1 MDYRLAPQ
9 AFPVSDCLNH
19 GRSGNRRTRSAC
31 TMRLLAFLAFTLIVA
46 GCQTSTQSL
55 FTISGPGWRI
65 QEGQAL
71 WRPGRQYP
79 ELGGEIVVATHDDG
93 RCLVE
98 FSKTPLPLVQAQTM
112 GTHWLVRFPPRNMGF
127 EGRHSPPSRFGWL
140 YLRPALAGEKL
151 PSSFRFQ
158 RLADGGW
165 RLENV
170 RSGESLAGFLSP

>member
-1 MDYRLAPQ
+1 M
-9 AFPVSDCLNH
+9 
-19 GRSGNRRTRSAC
+19 NRR
-31 TMRLLAFLAFTLIVA
+31 LLWNCHRGARWPIALALALLVT

-71 WRPGRQYP
+71 WRPGRKYP
-79 ELGGEIVVATHDDG
+79 ELGGEIVVATHPDG

-98 FSKTPLPLVQAQTM
+98 FSKTPLPLVQAQT
-112 GTHWLVRFPPRNMGF
+112 TRTNWLIRFPPRQMGF
-127 EGRHSPPSRFGWL
+127 AGRHSPPTQFGWL

-151 PSSFRFQ
+151 PAGFQ
-158 RLADGGW
+158 FQQLQDGGW

-170 RSGESLAGFLSP
+170 RSGETLSGFLAP